1 MKSGDMQNHDYH
13 ETVRSSLVGMKTADL
28 EQKPG
33 ENEMASD
40 SDQDY
45 ITSTGGSEKAEGKD
59 IKDEQEEQKHFLK
72 PDQKKEEKEENLKS
86 DANENLKTPKKDR
99 KQGSSR

>member
-13 ETVRSSLVGMKTADL
+13 ETVRSSLVDMKTADL
-28 EQKPG
+28 EQKQG
-33 ENEMASD
+33 ENEIDSD
-40 SDQDY
+40 GDQDY
-45 ITSTGGSEKAEGKD
+45 ITSMGGSEKAEGKN
-59 IKDEQEEQKHFLK
+59 IKDEQEGQKHFLK
-72 PDQKKEEKEENLKS
+72 PDQKKEEKENLES

>member
-13 ETVRSSLVGMKTADL
+13 ETMRSSLVYMKTADL

-33 ENEMASD
+33 DNEIVSD
-40 SDQDY
+40 GDQDY
-45 ITSTGGSEKAEGKD
+45 ITSKSVSKKAEVKG
-59 IKDEQEEQKHFLK
+59 IKDEQEGQKHFLK
-72 PDQKKEEKEENLKS
+72 PDQKKEEKENLES

>member
-13 ETVRSSLVGMKTADL
+13 ETMRSSLVYMKTADL

-45 ITSTGGSEKAEGKD
+45 ITSKSVSKKAEVKG

-72 PDQKKEEKEENLKS
+72 PDQKKEEKENLES
-86 DANENLKTPKKDR
+86 DAKENLKTPKKDR